1 MALLKP
7 GSIMRFAPDLP
18 TRSVEF
24 DGYATAYAETGT
36 GEPVVLVHGSLCDW
50 RYWKP
55 QLTGLGKRYRV
66 LAPSLR
72 RYWPERWDG
81 TGPGFSIA
89 EHAEQLLNFVT
100 QTVGG
105 PVHLVGHSR
114 GGRVALEAALRDP
127 GLVRSLTLADP
138 GQPLP
143 GNHDPRG
150 DFRQQARDMI
160 RDGKAEDG
168 LALFI
173 DAVTGPDTWRRMV
186 PWFKEMVRDNAA
198 TLIGQAAEIVPMPD
212 GLALRALPPPVLLV
226 GGALSPA
233 PFPGVLDWL
242 ESVLPD
248 PKRVSIAYASHG
260 MSLSNTKAFNAAVE
274 AFLQ

>member
-1 MALLKP
+1 MGSFMP
-7 GSIMRFAPDLP
+7 GPIMRFTPNLP
-18 TRSVEF
+18 SLSIEF
-24 DGYATAYAETGT
+24 DGYATSYAQHGS

-55 QLTGLGKRYRV
+55 QLVGLGKHYHV

-81 TGPGFSIA
+81 AGEGFSIS
-89 EHAEQLLNFVT
+89 EHAEQLLNFMK
-100 QTVGG
+100 QAVGG
-105 PVHLVGHSR
+105 PAHVVGHSR

-127 GLVRSLTLADP
+127 GMVRSLTLADP

-143 GNHDPRG
+143 GNTDPRG
-150 DFRQQARDMI
+150 DFRRRARDMI
-160 RDGKAEDG
+160 RDGKAEEG
-168 LALFI
+168 LALFV

-198 TLIGQAAEIVPMPD
+198 TLIGQAEETIPMPD
-212 GLALRALPPPVLLV
+212 ELALRALLPPVLLV

-242 ESVLPD
+242 ERALPD

-260 MSLSNTKAFNAAVE
+260 MSLSNTKAFNTAVA

>member
-1 MALLKP
+1 
-7 GSIMRFAPDLP
+7 MRSAPDLP
-18 TRSVEF
+18 TQRVEF
-24 DGYATAYAETGT
+24 DGYATTYAENGS

-50 RYWKP
+50 RYWRP
-55 QLTGLGKRYRV
+55 QLAGLGRRYRV

-81 TGPGFSIA
+81 SGEGFSIS
-89 EHAEQLLNFVT
+89 EHAEQLLNFVA

-114 GGRVALEAALRDP
+114 GGRVALEAALRNP

-160 RDGKAEDG
+160 RQGNAEEG

-198 TLIGQAAEIVPMPD
+198 TLIGQAGEVIPLPD
-212 GLALRALPPPVLLV
+212 ELALRALLPPVLLV
-226 GGALSPA
+226 SGALSPA